1 MRAVASLRKI
11 VLKFVLRLIAVSLLA
26 EKSIAYQISSESL
39 KIYINFLKNE
49 ANFDNL
55 LLINQIFQSE
65 KL

>member
-1 MRAVASLRKI
+1 MRAVDSLRKI

-26 EKSIAYQISSESL
+26 EKSLAYQISSESL

-55 LLINQIFQSE
+55 
-65 KL
+65 